1 MTDIRH
7 MVDSHM
13 RCVFQIIVKGL
24 LCFRRWFDMFFL
36 DRLLIRSFNGTHP
49 KNVFNYRYEFFLE
62 NLDPEDVVIDA
73 GCGTGFILSK
83 IASRIKKGYGLDH
96 DQRLTE
102 YWKAFAHGQNV
113 EPVLA
118 DLATFDFASFR
129 SKARYNV
136 CIVSH
141 ILEHIEDVPSF
152 LKRINADRLLICVPS
167 QENWRAQLLI
177 HLGLPFK
184 TDSTHFREYTRS
196 MLRDELERAGYRPVL
211 MGFNAEGEIVCRAE
225 KG

>member
-1 MTDIRH
+1 
-7 MVDSHM
+7 VDAY
-13 RCVFQIIVKGL
+13 L
-24 LCFRRWFDMFFL
+24 LERV
-36 DRLLIRSFNGTHP
+36 LIRVFCGVHP

-62 NLDPEDVVIDA
+62 NVGPVDVVIDA
-73 GCGTGFILSK
+73 GCGTGLILNK

-96 DQRLTE
+96 DPRLPE
-102 YWKAFAHGQNV
+102 YWKAFVHGDNV
-113 EPVLA
+113 EPVLT
-118 DLATFDFASFR
+118 DLSTFDFASFR
-129 SKARYNV
+129 SKTGYNL

-184 TDSTHFREYTRS
+184 TDPTHFREYTREL
-196 MLRDELERAGYRPVL
+196 LRNELERAGYRPVL
-211 MGFNAEGEIVCRAE
+211 MGFNAEGEITCRAE
-225 KG
+225 KR

>member
-1 MTDIRH
+1 MEKKNLSNGNRPLFIFWPVRAYL
-7 MVDSHM
+7 S
-13 RCVFQIIVKGL
+13 L
-24 LCFRRWFDMFFL
+24 RRWLDACFL
-36 DRLLIRSFNGTHP
+36 DRALIRLFNGVHP
-49 KNVFNYRYEFFLE
+49 KNIFNYRHEFFFE
-62 NLDPEDVVIDA
+62 NVGPGDVVIDA

-83 IASRIKKGYGLDH
+83 IASRIKKGYGLDY

-102 YWKAFAHGQNV
+102 YWKAFAHGENV

-118 DLATFDFASFR
+118 DLSTFDFASFR
-129 SKARYNV
+129 SKTRYNV

-152 LKRINADRLLICVPS
+152 LKRIGADRLLICVPS

-177 HLGLPFK
+177 HFGLPYL
-184 TDSTHFREYTRS
+184 TDPTHYREYTRS

-225 KG
+225 KT